1 VALVE
6 NAAHLFYNPKT
17 PEEVYTMS
25 TQPNGMLE
33 KGAAEEAPITSLYR
47 QLLDGWNR
55 RDAAAYAA
63 LCDEESHV
71 VGFDGS
77 AMNGRAEIEASLR
90 QIFASHMTA
99 AYVAKVRDVR
109 FLTPDVAILHA
120 VVGMVPPGASDINP
134 AVNAVQTLVA
144 ARRDGQWRIVLFQNT
159 PAQFHGRPELS
170 EYLTEELR
178 QLL

>member
-1 VALVE
+1 MSIQPDGAS
-6 NAAHLFYNPKT
+6 AA
-17 PEEVYTMS
+17 S
-25 TQPNGMLE
+25 
-33 KGAAEEAPITSLYR
+33 AAEESPIVSLYH
-47 QLLDGWNR
+47 QLLDSWNR

-63 LCDEESHV
+63 LCDEDSDV

-77 AMNGRAEIEASLR
+77 TMNGRAEIEASLR
-90 QIFASHMTA
+90 QIFANHMTA
-99 AYVAKVRDVR
+99 AYVGKVRGVR
-109 FLTPDVAILHA
+109 FLTPDVAILRA

-134 AVNAVQTLVA
+134 AVNAMQTLVA

-170 EYLTEELR
+170 EALTEELR